1 MATRTHLGLPLDA
14 PIILCPRGIA
24 SVYNHDIVVVA
35 LARLQQAIPNL
46 QVVFLHYNVEN
57 RCLQQIQ
64 QLVADLQLEG
74 RIHWLGAQDG
84 PESMARLYR
93 MVDGVISVPTSEG
106 YGFTVYEALA
116 CGCPTIISDLPIF
129 ASELINGVHTIKV
142 PVRDA
147 AALANAVQNLL
158 TDARLR
164 HELRANGQ
172 LLTRNMS
179 TQQRVQQ
186 TLELYQALI
195 RGEIHA

>member
-1 MATRTHLGLPLDA
+1 
-14 PIILCPRGIA
+14 
-24 SVYNHDIVVVA
+24 
-35 LARLQQAIPNL
+35 
-46 QVVFLHYNVEN
+46 
-57 RCLQQIQ
+57 
-64 QLVADLQLEG
+64 
-74 RIHWLGAQDG
+74 
-84 PESMARLYR
+84 MARLYR
-93 MVDGVISVPTSEG
+93 MADGVISVPSSEG
-106 YGFTVYEALA
+106 YGFTVFEALA

-129 ASELINGVHTIKV
+129 ASELIKGVHTLKV

-186 TLELYQALI
+186 TLDLYQALI
-195 RGEIHA
+195 QREIHA